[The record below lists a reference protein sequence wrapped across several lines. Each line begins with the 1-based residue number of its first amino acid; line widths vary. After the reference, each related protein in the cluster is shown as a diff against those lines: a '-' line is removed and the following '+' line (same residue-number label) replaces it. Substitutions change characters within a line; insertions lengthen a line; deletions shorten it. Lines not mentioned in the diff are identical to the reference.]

1 MFRKKREKGFTLI
14 ELLVVIAI
22 IGILAA
28 IAIPAYKGY
37 AVQAKMAEAINGAR
51 YIATALGHYI
61 QEITVNGGASAWPS
75 CPDIAAIQS
84 TLGVALPST
93 GRISAAQVS
102 QATGEIQVTLV
113 ILTGQSMGKL
123 YRSYLHWRV
132 MVPFHGLGAA
142 RFQQGIFQKSRQI
155 FRRLTCCFDHSFL
168 SFQFSANTKS
178 PSCCFR

>member
-1 MFRKKREKGFTLI
+1 MFRKSRQKGFTLI

-28 IAIPAYKGY
+28 IAIPIYKGY
-37 AVQAKMAEAINGAR
+37 TVHAKMAEAVNGVR
-51 YIATALGHYI
+51 YIATALNNYV
-61 QEITVNGGASAWPS
+61 QELTVSGGASAWPS

-113 ILTGQSMGKL
+113 NIDGSVDGQTLSL
-123 YRSYLHWRV
+123 
-132 MVPFHGLGAA
+132 VPTLESNGSISWTWSGTVPA
-142 RFQQGIFQKSRQI
+142 RYIPKQ
-155 FRRLTCCFDHSFL
+155 
-168 SFQFSANTKS
+168 
-178 PSCCFR
+178 